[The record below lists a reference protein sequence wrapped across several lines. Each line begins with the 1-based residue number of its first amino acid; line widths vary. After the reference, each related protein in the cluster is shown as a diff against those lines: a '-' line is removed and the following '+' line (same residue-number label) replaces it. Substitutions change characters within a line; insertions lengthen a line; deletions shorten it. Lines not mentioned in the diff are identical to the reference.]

1 MDVASMSTCGDH
13 GVFACHITTAVIFD
27 QLACHG
33 ACTAKLR
40 VVSEPGEVMRM
51 STKVRRF
58 IRIILSHVPHWG
70 GPRIIPARSSSV
82 VAPQR
87 KLEGA
92 IRPGKLQT
100 DVPPTQRSGDAS
112 VLP

>member
-1 MDVASMSTCGDH
+1 
-13 GVFACHITTAVIFD
+13 
-27 QLACHG
+27 
-33 ACTAKLR
+33 
-40 VVSEPGEVMRM
+40 MRM

-100 DVPPTQRSGDAS
+100 DVPLTQRSGDAS
-112 VLP
+112 VLPLPRCADSYGRLPCWIIEGTFLMSILQSVARRSVFEPLRHVSLA